1 MQRQIVE
8 SSLSLLEE
16 APEARAIRQ
25 TPFVW
30 SDDSSWKDNYMK
42 VDAGNMEQLKQLG
55 DARKAAQTQAKQ
67 QGLPRTE

>member
-8 SSLSLLEE
+8 SGLSLLEE
-16 APEARAIRQ
+16 ATEARTTRQ

-42 VDAGNMEQLKQLG
+42 VDASNLEQLKRLG
-55 DARKAAQTQAKQ
+55 EARKATQNQAKQ
-67 QGLPRTE
+67 QGFSRTE